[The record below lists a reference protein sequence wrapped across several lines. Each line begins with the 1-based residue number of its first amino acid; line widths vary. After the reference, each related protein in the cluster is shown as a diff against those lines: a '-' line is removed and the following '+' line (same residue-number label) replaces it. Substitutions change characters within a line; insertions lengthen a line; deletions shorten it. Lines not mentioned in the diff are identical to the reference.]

1 MLPFWFFGARVAA
14 LSGPMAWASLNGA
27 SSNVTLSNND
37 LTATHSNTTGNSGVR
52 SAAVKNSGSFN
63 IEFTTTNWAA
73 TGGCV
78 GLITAAG
85 TLTNFVTDG
94 TNCIAIYRSNGA
106 IWSNGANSTLT
117 LGAIVNGDIV
127 QIAINFTSQKVWA
140 RKAPSGNWNG
150 QVIGSQ
156 NPENGTGGVS
166 FSSFAATTLAP
177 AVGFGAGAANDVVT
191 ANFGASS
198 FTGAV
203 PDGFTP
209 GWPL

>member
-1 MLPFWFFGARVAA
+1 MLSLWGVPSVATRGAVQFAT
-14 LSGPMAWASLNGA
+14 LNGA
-27 SSNVTLSNND
+27 SSNVTMSNGN
-37 LTATHSNTTGNSGVR
+37 LTATHANTTGNAGVR
-52 SAAVKNSGSFN
+52 SASVKDAGLYNF
-63 IEFTTTNWAA
+63 EFTTTTWAA

-106 IWSNGANSTLT
+106 IWSNGANSTLS

-166 FSSFAATTLAP
+166 FSNFAATTLAP

-191 ANFGASS
+191 ANFGATVLS
-198 FTGAV
+198 GAV
-203 PDGFTP
+203 PSGFTA
-209 GWPL
+209 GWPV